1 VAATNKQRS
10 ILAMT
15 GHVTLSRAG
24 EVRAAARFVL
34 LRACTEV
41 IGMHVHASPLCT
53 SSHAMTRCA
62 ALVTGGLSVRI
73 VCMLTTNSTS
83 CARPMRITHC

>member
-1 VAATNKQRS
+1 MSAVAALEAIRALTPRVGARLRALRPRVAATNKQRS

-34 LRACTEV
+34 LRACTDV
-41 IGMHVHASPLCT
+41 IGMFTLHP
-53 SSHAMTRCA
+53 
-62 ALVTGGLSVRI
+62 
-73 VCMLTTNSTS
+73 
-83 CARPMRITHC
+83 